1 MGYLIMFIG
10 LATLLVGIG
19 WLIVSLFTKKPRNA
33 FIVAVVG
40 MVVLVIGI
48 MVAPKENDTKA
59 DKPKT
64 EKVDKKSQA
73 SSKKKAEAESKKE
86 ASESS
91 VQKDNEK
98 LAMDDFNSYL
108 ASKDYGSAKVDT
120 TDVVVITLSD
130 SLMSQSQE
138 DVKPI
143 LQGIVKSFNN
153 YCEGN
158 EWEDGENSRLEFNS
172 PDGTLLAHTG
182 LTGKVKLENE

>member
-64 EKVDKKSQA
+64 EQVEKDSS
-73 SSKKKAEAESKKE
+73 SSKKESIAESKKE
-86 ASESS
+86 ARESS
-91 VQKDNEK
+91 IQKDNQK

-108 ASKDYGSAKVDT
+108 QSKDYGSARVDNT
-120 TDVVVITLSD
+120 GVIVITVSD
-130 SLMSQSQE
+130 SIMQQPTE
-138 DVKPI
+138 QGKAI
-143 LQGIVKSFNN
+143 LQGIVNSFNN

-172 PDGTLLAHTG
+172 PDGNLLAHTTIM
-182 LTGKVKLENE
+182 TGKVKLENE

>member
-48 MVAPKENDTKA
+48 IVAPKENDTKA

-64 EKVDKKSQA
+64 EQVEKDSS
-73 SSKKKAEAESKKE
+73 SSKKEAKAESKKE

-91 VQKDNEK
+91 VQKDNQK

-172 PDGTLLAHTG
+172 PDGNLLAHTTM
-182 LTGKVKLENE
+182 TGKVKLENE

>member
-108 ASKDYGSAKVDT
+108 ASKDYGSAKVDS
-120 TDVVVITLSD
+120 TDTIVVTVSD
-130 SLMSQSQE
+130 SIMQQPTE
-138 DVKPI
+138 QGKVI
-143 LQGIVKSFNN
+143 LQGIQESFNK

-158 EWEDGENSRLEFNS
+158 EWEDGENSGMEFANQ
-172 PDGTLLAHTG
+172 DGTTVAKTSI
-182 LTGKVKLENE
+182 TGKIKLANE

>member
-1 MGYLIMFIG
+1 MGYLFLMIG
-10 LATLLVGIG
+10 LAGIIVGIV
-19 WLIVSLFTKKPRNA
+19 WLFVSIFTKKSKNA
-33 FIVAVVG
+33 SIVTVASIAIFLVG
-40 MVVLVIGI
+40 YMII
-48 MVAPKENDTKA
+48 PKDDDTKA

-64 EKVDKKSQA
+64 EKVENSS
-73 SSKKKAEAESKKE
+73 SSKKEAKAESKKE
-86 ASESS
+86 ARESS
-91 VQKDNEK
+91 IQKDNQK

-108 ASKDYGSAKVDT
+108 DSKDYGSAKVDNT
-120 TDVVVITLSD
+120 GVVVITLSD

-138 DVKPI
+138 SVKPI

-158 EWEDGENSRLEFNS
+158 EWKDGENSRLEFNS